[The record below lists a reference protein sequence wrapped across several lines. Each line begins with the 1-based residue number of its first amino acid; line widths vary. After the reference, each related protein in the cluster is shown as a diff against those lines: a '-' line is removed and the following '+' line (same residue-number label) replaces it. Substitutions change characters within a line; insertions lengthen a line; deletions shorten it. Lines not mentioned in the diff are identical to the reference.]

1 MCVCVRACVCVQ
13 SNRINVCVGM
23 QMSSLY
29 TIYATPNKTDQSLSL
44 TCQWKCRARR
54 AIRITLLKV
63 LKPDFALHYN
73 I

>member
-1 MCVCVRACVCVQ
+1 MSVCVQ

-23 QMSSLY
+23 QMQSSLY
-29 TIYATPNKTDQSLSL
+29 TIYATPNKTDHSLAL
-44 TCQWKCRARR
+44 TYQWKCRARR

-63 LKPDFALHYN
+63 LKPDLALHYN